1 MSLLQQY
8 KTDFIL
14 LVESGFI
21 AVNQSDEDAATKLF
35 KAAELL
41 DPANP
46 LSQLG
51 IGYIHLFKLELK
63 QAAKVFTELLAK
75 HPDNE
80 MAKTLLGLSLSLN
93 PQETIKGEQTLEK
106 SITSAKDPIVKDL
119 AKSALD
125 FVHKFV
131 KTAPTPPK
139 APQRKKK

>member
-1 MSLLQQY
+1 MSLLQEY

-63 QAAKVFTELLAK
+63 QAANVFSELLAK

-80 MAKTLLGLSLSLN
+80 MARTLLGLSLSLN
-93 PQETIKGEQTLEK
+93 PQETVKGEQTLEK
-106 SITSAKDPIVKDL
+106 SITTSKDPTIKKL
-119 AKSALD
+119 AESSLD
-125 FVHKFV
+125 FVQKFV
-131 KTAPTPPK
+131 KNSPTPPK
-139 APQRKKK
+139 APQQKKK